1 MNSILSL
8 NKNFI
13 LLLFFITFILFCFF
27 FSFKFYNKLKNDFT
41 EKQIEVSNVDI
52 TEPKFA
58 INSLSQKI
66 IITAREGN
74 FIDKDKVLL
83 KRNVMFESDKFK
95 IETDRV
101 TFNRREQTAES
112 NNKSI
117 FTSNKTIISSEG
129 FNIYDNGNK
138 IQFYGKSK
146 VILKW

>member
-8 NKNFI
+8 NKNFVLYLI
-13 LLLFFITFILFCFF
+13 FLIFILFCFF

-41 EKQIEVSNVDI
+41 EKQIEISNVDI

-66 IITAREGN
+66 TITAREGN
-74 FIDKDKVLL
+74 FIDNDKILL
-83 KRNVMFESDKFK
+83 QKNVMFESDKFK
-95 IETDRV
+95 IKTDKV

-146 VILKW
+146 VILK